1 MLLIFLLCLK
11 RIGCMAISNICFSV
25 PTALLV
31 LLASVVPA
39 FGFYVGRVI
48 HIHRRK
54 ANKLYA
60 CVGCVPARVTQVTLE
75 AKTWH
80 DGWVVNVLWVD
91 EKTQQSYIF
100 KSAPQQFRPKQQI
113 GDNVLV
119 LVESVNPVRYTI
131 EL

>member
-1 MLLIFLLCLK
+1 
-11 RIGCMAISNICFSV
+11 MAISNICFSV

-48 HIHRRK
+48 YTSRRK
-54 ANKLYA
+54 ANRLHT

-75 AKTWH
+75 DSTWH
-80 DGWVVNVLWVD
+80 DGWVVKALWED
-91 EKTQQSYIF
+91 ENKRESYMF
-100 KSAPQQFRPKQQI
+100 KSTPQEFRPKQQI
-113 GDNVLV
+113 GDSVLV
-119 LVESVNPVRYTI
+119 LVESVNPVRYTV